1 MFTWWFKVTFLGW
14 LSDRFKGLS
23 EPAGVW
29 RVSLAALEYEF
40 VYHEVFI
47 ACKSCPPWIYFAQA
61 SRTALCTYG
70 VFSASES
77 CVHTHLAS
85 HYILGHVEVN
95 RNAHTDNYI
104 SLSIWSK
111 IQEVFSS
118 RELTHPTLGKGKSL
132 IYTPP
137 GPNSPI
143 PNRIAKRCYSG
154 QKSNGFLLM
163 IRVTACLPGQQ
174 INCVLMFA
182 GKPYVSRK
190 TSTHGTAISA
200 ISFRIL
206 PVIPWGLKRCLP
218 CRKVF
223 LFSGFFT
230 TTLGQEDKDEPKCAI
245 PQKFIPFMGLVYLPT
260 WTVDGYVNCR

>member
-14 LSDRFKGLS
+14 LRDPFKGLS

-132 IYTPP
+132 IHSLLPLDQIHPFRTEL
-137 GPNSPI
+137 
-143 PNRIAKRCYSG
+143 
-154 QKSNGFLLM
+154 QKDATLDKNQTDSFSW
-163 IRVTACLPGQQ
+163 
-174 INCVLMFA
+174 F
-182 GKPYVSRK
+182 VSR
-190 TSTHGTAISA
+190 
-200 ISFRIL
+200 L
-206 PVIPWGLKRCLP
+206 V
-218 CRKVF
+218 CRASKSIVF
-223 LFSGFFT
+223 
-230 TTLGQEDKDEPKCAI
+230 
-245 PQKFIPFMGLVYLPT
+245 
-260 WTVDGYVNCR
+260 